1 MTANSPGQGA
11 SPARLR
17 VAVLGA
23 GATLAAA
30 LGLAFLLGCLL
41 GPISID
47 QPLDPGYL
55 MGWGWRWGLLLAA
68 SLATGSAVGQRRP
81 APLRQLLRLLAST
94 LALVLLVTVL
104 SALLAVILQRLGVFG
119 GSWTLASR
127 AGYAARLGA
136 ERALEVLI
144 LPSALGA
151 AGLLWWQR
159 GRSRPLG
166 SASPQHPLRPDQ
178 LDRLS
183 TFVGGLM
190 VVTSLGGGLPFL
202 LRRIGWLDGAAYQQ
216 DLARFCQAPIQT
228 LWLPQ
233 SCHGLRLV
241 SLHPFQAVVINSKR
255 LFTLSAA
262 EWLTKLACQG
272 LLGAVLVLSLLLL
285 ASGRIALPPWR
296 RWRSL
301 APLLLPLVLSLGLG
315 LAISLRQGQ
324 IGPVLV
330 SLVGLGWL
338 PLTFVGGWLTTPPR
352 LARMARALEWL
363 VLLQLPLL
371 MLEAMRGLPLRSG
384 SVTGA
389 LTPAWP
395 PLPTRLTGSFSQPN
409 TLGVV
414 AVVALAFCLAF
425 SQARPR
431 LPWLTLAVT
440 VEVLL
445 ARSATG
451 MLGLLVVLAFQG
463 MPGGRRRGRHR
474 ARHRAR
480 RWPGLADGLGKALLG
495 AALVVLVIGLVVNLP
510 RVLNRPDLLASPL
523 GRLRNLERILSLNPP
538 TGLVVG
544 YGLASGGNLV
554 WQLKQASP
562 SWPVALR
569 HWLGTDDGT
578 GGFIPT
584 ESLLGLL
591 LIQGGL
597 PALLSVLGLLGWGL
611 RHDRRGRPLLA
622 ILTLASFTCSLGE
635 MVPVNLMLA
644 LALHHALFRGSTASG
659 QGPRAAPAAGDAAKV
674 PLIHHSS

>member
-17 VAVLGA
+17 VAVVGA
-23 GATLAAA
+23 GASLAAA

-55 MGWGWRWGLLLAA
+55 LGWGWRWGLLLAA
-68 SLATGSAVGQRRP
+68 SLATAAAVGARRP
-81 APLRQLLRLLAST
+81 APLHQLFRLLAST

-104 SALLAVILQRLGVFG
+104 SALLAVILQRLCVFG

-136 ERALEVLI
+136 ETALEVLL
-144 LPSALGA
+144 LPSAFGA

-159 GRSRPLG
+159 SRPHAPVSVAPPRRMAPG
-166 SASPQHPLRPDQ
+166 Q
-178 LDRLS
+178 LDRFS
-183 TFVGGLM
+183 TVVGALM
-190 VVTSLGGGLPFL
+190 VIISLGSGLPFL

-255 LFTLSAA
+255 LFALSAA
-262 EWLTKLACQG
+262 EWPTKLACHA

-285 ASGRIALPPWR
+285 GSGRIALPPWR

-338 PLTFVGGWLTTPPR
+338 PLTFVGGWLTTPLR
-352 LARMARALEWL
+352 LARLARALEWL
-363 VLLQLPLL
+363 LLLQLPLL
-371 MLEAMRGLPLRSG
+371 LLEAMRGLPLRSG
-384 SVTGA
+384 SVTSS

-425 SQARPR
+425 RQARPR
-431 LPWLTLAVT
+431 WPWLTLAVT

-451 MLGLLVVLAFQG
+451 MLGLLVLLAFQG
-463 MPGGRRRGRHR
+463 VPGTRGR
-474 ARHRAR
+474 AG
-480 RWPGLADGLGKALLG
+480 RWPGRPQGLGKALLG
-495 AALVVLVIGLVVNLP
+495 AVLVALVLGLMLNLP

-523 GRLRNLERILSLNPP
+523 GRLHNLERILSLTPP

-544 YGLASGGNLV
+544 HGLASSGNLV

-569 HWLGTDDGT
+569 HWLGTNDGAAA
-578 GGFIPT
+578 FLPT
-584 ESLLGLL
+584 ESLVGLL
-591 LIQGGL
+591 LVQGGL
-597 PALLSVLGLLGWGL
+597 PALLSVLGLLAWGL

-622 ILTLASFTCSLGE
+622 TLTLASFTSSLGE

-644 LALHHALFRGSTASG
+644 LALHHALFRSRPAARQGS
-659 QGPRAAPAAGDAAKV
+659 RDAPAAVNAAEL
-674 PLIHHSS
+674 PLIHRSS